1 MASFQGSVY
10 GKPSRLGGDST
21 PRGTPTMNQR
31 STSSA
36 QDKQGGLYQLYK
48 EEKKHEERTKEMLEE
63 LEQNNVAMHHSK
75 LRLVELLLDVDA
87 KDDMS
92 RAAAAEADEQMHLF
106 AGVSQTGMWRRAQDH
121 LQNQNSVKTTG
132 ENPYKDTFL
141 GQLDEFASESDAA
154 ARNDMRDQLDQY
166 IKPQVEALNAHR
178 NRDPNPTLASIEKA
192 CTEVSQQKK
201 AELAEATTMNK
212 AMDHHERRGR
222 VADARGMFKKNIGNL
237 LPLLYVNPVNVKDPV
252 GTEDAELNDLRT
264 LIAKQREEEEM
275 LLQERENVDA
285 TLDEQQDEVR
295 VELDAIQQQLTLS
308 KQEMES
314 KQLDLAEMEAMS
326 QASNQRGVSSWAHST
341 MQLETDVAKLTEEE
355 FLLRQQADEIH
366 QERDLLAADR
376 ELLQAELGA
385 SSEEI
390 AGMQEKYNTVN
401 EKINTRML
409 NDKTRLLRLRKETN
423 SMTNRINAIFSQ
435 LSRSKHTL
443 AGQKR
448 DHRAV
453 LNTIISQLSIE
464 DRMQS
469 ALMARAQQLQTNMD
483 EARGQAEENITNM
496 SQQLDRLNAEI
507 NDRSRDISRL
517 AGEVTNYW
525 AGDGRVDAAQLTAPQ
540 LQTVV
545 DSLIKEWSRVEW
557 ETSSEVAEQATKAD
571 SNNRQNERVLNQLG
585 KYVVLQEDIS
595 PAGVDVIG
603 NSTDSLREA
612 RNTLYNDASQLTF
625 REANYT
631 QCIRMFRERLDA
643 SRAGQGLTPL
653 TAYRPDP
660 SKTAAGSA
668 PPAMSASMAPSVAHM
683 SMSVDRGGSAA
694 GATGNAEH
702 SNWRSMVIAFVKKE
716 IQPLYDTSQIT
727 RKRFMDIVAR
737 CTTWFTETRRP
748 TGALSAQDQTDL
760 VQKIQEVITW
770 QDEQRLKTRN

>member
-1 MASFQGSVY
+1 MTFQGSIY
-10 GKPSRLGGDST
+10 GPPKAKNTTQGGALSGSRAVAD
-21 PRGTPTMNQR
+21 
-31 STSSA
+31 A

-48 EEKKHEERTKEMLEE
+48 EEKKHEERTKEMLDE

-92 RAAAAEADEQMHLF
+92 RAAAADADEQMHLF
-106 AGVSQTGMWRRAQDH
+106 AGVSNGGLWRRAQDN
-121 LQNQNSVKTTG
+121 LQNQIQVKTSG
-132 ENPYKDTFL
+132 ANPYKDTFL
-141 GQLDEFASESDAA
+141 GQLDEFASESESS
-154 ARNDMRDQLDQY
+154 ARQEMRDQLDQY
-166 IKPQVEALNAHR
+166 IKPQVQALNDDRA
-178 NRDPNPTLASIEKA
+178 RDPNPTLASIEKA
-192 CTEVSQQKK
+192 ATEVSQQKK
-201 AELAEATTMNK
+201 AELAQATTMNK
-212 AMDHHERRGR
+212 AMDHHERRAR
-222 VADARGMFKKNIGNL
+222 VADARGQFKKNIGNL
-237 LPLLYVNPVNVKDPV
+237 LPLLYVNPTTVKDPQ
-252 GTEDAELNDLRT
+252 GTEEAELNDLRT
-264 LIAKQREEEEM
+264 MIAKQREEEEQ
-275 LLQERENVDA
+275 LLQERENVDE
-285 TLDEQQDEVR
+285 TLDEQQNDVR
-295 VELDAIQQQLTLS
+295 VELDAFQQQLTLS

-314 KQLDLAEMEAMS
+314 KQLDLAEMQAMA
-326 QASNQRGVSSWAHST
+326 QANNQRGVSSWAHST
-341 MQLETDVAKLTEEE
+341 MQLETNVAKLTEEE

-390 AGMQEKYNTVN
+390 AGMQDKYNTVN

-409 NDKTRLLRLRKETN
+409 NDKSRLLQLRKETN
-423 SMTNRINAIFSQ
+423 SMTNRVNAIFSQ
-435 LSRSKHTL
+435 LSRSKLSL

-448 DHRAV
+448 DHRSV

-483 EARGQAEENITNM
+483 EARSQAEENVTNM
-496 SQQLDRLNAEI
+496 SQQLDRLNSEI

-517 AGEVTNYW
+517 AGEVTNFW
-525 AGDGRVDAAQLTAPQ
+525 AGDGRVEAAQLTAPQ

-571 SNNRQNERVLNQLG
+571 SNNRQSERVLNQLG
-585 KYVVLQEDIS
+585 KYVVLQEDIA
-595 PAGVDVIG
+595 PAGVDVIA
-603 NSTDSLREA
+603 NSTESLREA
-612 RNTLYNDASQLTF
+612 RNTLYNDASQVTF

-631 QCIRMFRERLDA
+631 QCIRMFRERLEA
-643 SRAGQGLTPL
+643 ARAGQGVTPL

-660 SKTAAGSA
+660 SKTAAAVSSA
-668 PPAMSASMAPSVAHM
+668 IPTS
-683 SMSVDRGGSAA
+683 SMSVGGTISMDRGASTGVLGS
-694 GATGNAEH
+694 GNAEI
-702 SNWRSMVIAFVKKE
+702 STWRAMVIAFVKKE

-727 RKRFMDIVAR
+727 RKRFMDVVAR
-737 CTTWFTETRRP
+737 CATWFIETRRP
-748 TGALSAQDQTDL
+748 SGSLSAQDQTDL

-770 QDEQRLKTRN
+770 QDEQRLKARH